1 MENKR
6 QYILSLLML
15 GALYFV
21 FGLVSWVNSILVPY
35 FKVAC
40 ELQSQVQVYLANF
53 AFYIAYLVMTIP
65 ASLMLNRTGY
75 KKGTMYGLW
84 VLALGAF
91 LFTPAALT
99 REYSLFLVALFTM
112 GTGLAILQTVANPFV
127 TIIGPLDSAARRMSI
142 MGVCNKFAGIIAP
155 IVFAAIVIGP
165 GDKLIMDQVQAGEL
179 TGAAKD
185 AALNELVRGVIPPY
199 LVLGVLLV
207 IFGVIFFKSGIQD
220 INPSA
225 QNKSTEEGGE
235 RKSILSYPYLVLG
248 ALALLLHLGSQVISV
263 NTIIGYAQ
271 GALGYDLLAAKVFPS
286 YTLGC
291 ILFGYL
297 FGIVLIP
304 KYLKQKTALQ
314 ICTCL
319 GLVLSFLVVLTPVK
333 SSIWFLVLLGIP
345 NSLIYAGIWPLAIRN
360 LGKWTNLG
368 SSLLVMGLCG
378 NAILPLIYAFVADR
392 FGSLQI
398 GYWVLV
404 PCFAYMIFYA
414 FKGYKIENWK

>member
-1 MENKR
+1 MV
-6 QYILSLLML
+6 ML
-15 GALYFV
+15 GALYFI

-65 ASLMLNRTGY
+65 ASLMLSRTGY
-75 KKGTMYGLW
+75 KKGTKIGLW
-84 VLALGAF
+84 ILALGAF
-91 LFTPAALT
+91 LFTPAALSRT
-99 REYSLFLVALFTM
+99 YSMFLVALFTI
-112 GTGLAILQTVANPFV
+112 GTGLAVLQTVANPFV
-127 TIIGPLDSAARRMSI
+127 TIIGPMESAAKRMSI

-155 IVFAAIVIGP
+155 MVFAAIVIGP
-165 GDKLIMDQVQAGEL
+165 TDKQIMDQVQAGEL
-179 TGAAKD
+179 VGEAKD
-185 AALNELVRGVIPPY
+185 LALNELIRGVIPPY
-199 LVLGVLLV
+199 LVLGVLLFL
-207 IFGVIFFKSGIQD
+207 FGILFYRSGIQD
-220 INPSA
+220 INPSKE
-225 QNKSTEEGGE
+225 NKSTEEGGE

-271 GALGYDLLAAKVFPS
+271 GALGYDLLDAKVFPS

-291 ILFGYL
+291 ILVGYL

-304 KYLKQKTALQ
+304 KYMSQKTALK

-319 GLVLSFLVVLTPVK
+319 GLVLSLLVVLTPVK
-333 SSIWFLVLLGIP
+333 ASIWFLVLLGLP

-378 NAILPLIYAFVADR
+378 NAILPLVYAAIADKC
-392 FGSLQI
+392 GSLQL
-398 GYWVLV
+398 GYWVLI

-414 FKGYKIENWK
+414 FRGYRIEYWTKRK